1 MVGCAAGDMEKAIYT
16 SPRVILRVSDFGRP
30 RVSLGA
36 KGDGDGLVM
45 KCATLKKCVCE
56 CGVLV
61 GASSAFM
68 RVRGVN
74 TPPFAPEWEIGQAN
88 VYITWSGSHDLG
100 HVEMSGRRCELE
112 YMPNYAEF
120 CLSYIDTCLL
130 WSACK

>member
-1 MVGCAAGDMEKAIYT
+1 MVERAAGDMERAIYT

-36 KGDGDGLVM
+36 KGDGDGLGM

-74 TPPFAPEWEIGQAN
+74 TPPFAPEWEIDQAN
-88 VYITWSGSHDLG
+88 VYVTWIKSRYLVTCIGISEG
-100 HVEMSGRRCELE
+100 ASWNPCQI
-112 YMPNYAEF
+112 
-120 CLSYIDTCLL
+120 LSLL
-130 WSACK
+130 Y